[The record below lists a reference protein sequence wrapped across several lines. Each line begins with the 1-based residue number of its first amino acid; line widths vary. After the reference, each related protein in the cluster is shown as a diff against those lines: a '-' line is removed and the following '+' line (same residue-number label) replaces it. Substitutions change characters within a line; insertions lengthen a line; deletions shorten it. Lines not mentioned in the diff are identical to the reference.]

1 MDLLEQV
8 QRMATKM
15 VRGVACLCYE
25 ESLSG
30 LGLFSLEK
38 RRLQEDLTADFQY
51 LNGAYKK
58 AGQGLFTRA
67 CIDRTRGNSFKL
79 KGGRFRLDVRRKHF
93 CYEGGETL
101 ECIAQ
106 RGGRCPMP
114 GNIQGQV
121 GWGSEQP
128 DLVEDVPIHCRW
140 DGLDDL

>member
-67 CIDRTRGNSFKL
+67 CIDRTRGN
-79 KGGRFRLDVRRKHF
+79 GFRLK
-93 CYEGGETL
+93 E
-101 ECIAQ
+101 
-106 RGGRCPMP
+106 GRCRLGVRKKYSTMRVVRCWHRLLREAADAPSLEVFKP
-114 GNIQGQV
+114 RLDGALSN
-121 GWGSEQP
+121 
-128 DLVEDVPIHCRW
+128 LV
-140 DGLDDL
+140 